1 MSDETPT
8 PPPEMAVPDENFLAV
23 ACKYAPDGEP
33 ERTNEE
39 LIRHISDHLAS
50 NLSGMVARFGINK
63 CVLYNKSFTLKLE
76 LSPSSVV
83 IEDFLKEQS
92 HDKD

>member
-1 MSDETPT
+1 MNDTPSIALT
-8 PPPEMAVPDENFLAV
+8 GTDDPALVV
-23 ACKYAPDGEP
+23 ACEYAPDGEP

-39 LIRHISDHLAS
+39 LIRHLADHLVS
-50 NLSGMVARFGINK
+50 LLSAMVDMCGVGK
-63 CVLYNKSFTLKLE
+63 CVLYNKSFSLKLE
-76 LSPSSVV
+76 LSNSSVV

>member
-1 MSDETPT
+1 MSDKTPA
-8 PPPEMAVPDENFLAV
+8 PPPEMAVANKPALAA

-39 LIRHISDHLAS
+39 LIRYLADS
-50 NLSGMVARFGINK
+50 LVSYLSAMVNLCGVGK
-63 CVLYNKSFTLKLE
+63 CVLHNQSFTLKLE

-83 IEDFLKEQS
+83 TEDFLKEQS

>member
-1 MSDETPT
+1 MTNEQIVT
-8 PPPEMAVPDENFLAV
+8 AIVH
-23 ACKYAPDGEP
+23 YAPDGEP

-39 LIRHISDHLAS
+39 LIRHLADHLAE
-50 NLSGMVARFGINK
+50 NLRGMVDLLGVGK

-83 IEDFLKEQS
+83 IEDFLKEQP
-92 HDKD
+92 HDKESH

>member
-1 MSDETPT
+1 MNDTPSIALTDTDEPVVAA
-8 PPPEMAVPDENFLAV
+8 AV
-23 ACKYAPDGEP
+23 KYAPDGEP

-39 LIRHISDHLAS
+39 LIRHLADHIAT
-50 NLSGMVARFGINK
+50 NLGILVEVSGVGK
-63 CVLYNKSFTLKLE
+63 CVLHNKSFTLKLE